1 MTAAGLIA
9 ALQDVPADTLIY
21 TWSVDG
27 GRAPVVSV
35 DYFAVEEHGFVD
47 LTAGPE

>member
-1 MTAAGLIA
+1 MTARELIA
-9 ALQDVPADTLIY
+9 ALQDVPAETLIY

-35 DYFAVEEHGFVD
+35 DNFALQEHGFLD
-47 LTAGPE
+47 INTGPE